1 MIETF
6 YRILLSNESHM
17 WELDAGQD
25 TMSPIRVGTEKD
37 CDFRLL
43 NCAGRFSFDLCRSAS
58 GWNIAAQ
65 EDVQI
70 FLRNPGEAPRQ
81 VRECQLGNR
90 MQLSICVQVGNV
102 LREVLAITVDE
113 QIRHVLEDYDQRIS
127 MADARQLTIGGLNGS
142 TIQLQTEGTLHE
154 QVRLTAAGNGC
165 WMLEQSSGQYNVYV
179 NVTLLSGSRQIR
191 PGDFLTIGDVRLQVN
206 QNCLYLSTKAK
217 AIASGMPSAVLH
229 PSGSALQYP
238 IFIRS
243 SRIQHQVETDEI
255 TVQQPAAQ
263 NKPENENMLLR
274 ILPTVTM
281 MLTMLLMR
289 GMMSSGSNRLPMLLY
304 VLVSMGSSI
313 GVMFATRM
321 ETKKKAEENEKE
333 RKNRYYNYIKQKIDE
348 IALRRQDELRILNR
362 IYRSTEDNLD
372 IVRNFSRGLFDRA
385 PVDSDFLDIRL
396 GRGERE
402 AVIKVKTN
410 EQEYRQ
416 SDDEL
421 LDIATNV
428 VNKYKMLDDA
438 PVVARLNS
446 VGAIGVV
453 GQRTWLYEMLK
464 NMTVDLTVRHYYKE
478 LRIYYVIGEEDQE
491 KFRWARWLK
500 NCFDSESGT
509 YRNILCDEE
518 STKFHL
524 EVLYRIL
531 SERSAV
537 AEDKRMIWPEYF
549 VIFVYRVD
557 MIRNHPISQ
566 FFEHCTPLGV
576 RFIFMDEHEER
587 IPRGCAQMVELD
599 RQANAG
605 SLIYTVSGEKRHHFT
620 YANIMEEWMYE
631 IVNKLCRVE
640 VVESNLANEMA
651 KSITLYNLLGI
662 QRASDLDIGKLWSQS
677 KIEKSMAVPLGVKTK
692 NVIQYLDI
700 HEKAHGPHGL
710 VAGTTG
716 SGKSEIMQTYLINL
730 ALYFPPDEV
739 SFLLIDFKGGGMS
752 NLFTGLPHL
761 TGTITDIDGREI
773 DRSLK
778 SIRAEL
784 ERRKELFAKAKV
796 NKIDDYIKEHRAGNA
811 PVALP
816 HLIIVVD
823 EFAEL
828 KAEQPDFMKELV
840 SAARVGRSLGVHLIL
855 ATQKPSGVVDAQI
868 WSNSRFKLCLKVASK
883 EDSQEM
889 IKTPL
894 AAEIREP
901 GRAYL
906 QVGNNEVFE
915 LFQSGYSGGP
925 VPNIDPNVAQ
935 PFVINEL
942 NMWGKATPVY
952 RAEAK
957 KNSNGEEARDTSQ
970 LEVLVKYV
978 ADYFRQTGLEAPPK
992 VCLPPL
998 PDKVYID
1005 NIDQNVIKS
1014 VNSVVVYP
1022 ALYDDPERH
1031 YQGAYEINL
1040 SQDNTFIIGS
1050 AQMGKTMT
1058 LSTIIYTV
1066 IMNYS
1071 PADVNFYIIDA
1082 GTMALKMF
1090 ENSKFVGGVAD
1101 VHEEDR
1107 IVNMIKM
1114 IQQEIITRRNRL
1126 MEHGVG
1132 TYAAYLETGAKD
1144 MPLWVLVIDNI
1155 AAFREYFEHYDDM
1168 LQSLGREGIAVGI
1181 TMMITGSAHNNLN
1194 YRIAASFGKQ
1204 FCLSCNDTGEYYTMT
1219 NIRGFEPHRT
1229 PGCALAPL
1237 QKRWVEVQF
1246 ALPLE
1251 ADSEKELREGMLV
1264 RMAEREKQFSVCA
1277 QKVPVVPKELKL
1289 SEELRKHPDQFK
1301 KPYEIVLGMEY
1312 STVEYVTVNLDS
1324 LSTFIVS
1331 GRPKYGK
1338 SNIMRSIVLQVQQNI
1353 FIHRADVYVF
1363 DGPKRKLYDL
1373 RDLGCVKTYASDMAQ
1388 IKETINEL
1396 HEVLEEREHA
1406 LFELEDGV
1414 EQDQLREGWVMKLV
1428 LINDERLIKAILADR
1443 ECAQK
1448 LDEMCEMFGRCRVCV
1463 IWGGY
1468 PNLKVGMVGVSDLQK
1483 YIASEN
1489 VFLFFDTLGNL
1500 RLTEVTLQALR
1511 QNTRPLV
1518 RGDAYWHVGDDFR
1531 HIKTLLAE

>member
-6 YRILLSNESHM
+6 FRILFSNESSM
-17 WELDAGQD
+17 WELDAGND
-25 TMSPIRVGTEKD
+25 TMSPIKVGTKPD
-37 CDFRLL
+37 CDFRILHCVG
-43 NCAGRFSFDLCRSAS
+43 NFSFDLRREDKTWMITAP
-58 GWNIAAQ
+58 
-65 EDVQI
+65 EDVQ
-70 FLRNPGEAPRQ
+70 LYVRNPGESPRQ
-81 VRECQLGNR
+81 IRECALTNR
-90 MQLSICVQVGNV
+90 LRLSVCVQVGQV
-102 LREVLAITVDE
+102 LREALSISVDE
-113 QIRHVLEDYDQRIS
+113 QISQVLEDYDQRIS
-127 MADARQLTIGGLNGS
+127 LADVKQFTLGGVRGS
-142 TIQLQTEGTLHE
+142 TILLQTEGTQQE
-154 QVRLTAAGNGC
+154 QIRLSTAGKDT
-165 WMLEQSSGQYNVYV
+165 WTVEQLSGRYNVYA
-179 NVTLLSGSRQIR
+179 NVTLLSGSKQIR
-191 PGDFLTIGDVRLQVN
+191 TGDFLTVGDVRLQVGSG
-206 QNCLYLSTKAK
+206 CLYLSEKAK
-217 AIASGMPSAVLH
+217 AAASGMPTTILH
-229 PSGSALQYP
+229 PSGSALEYP

-255 TVQQPAAQ
+255 TVQQPAAK
-263 NKPENENMLLR
+263 NKPEEENMLLR
-274 ILPTVTM
+274 LMPTLTM

-289 GMMSSGSNRLPMLLY
+289 GMMSGGSNRWSMILY
-304 VLVSMGSSI
+304 VLVSMGSSV
-313 GVMFATRM
+313 GVMFATRI
-321 ETKKKAEENEKE
+321 ENKNKAIEGEKE

-348 IALRRQDELRILNR
+348 ITLRRQDELRILNR

-372 IVRNFSRGLFDRA
+372 IVRNFSRGLFDRSPA
-385 PVDSDFLDIRL
+385 DSDFLDIRL

-421 LDIATNV
+421 LDMASEV
-428 VNKYKMLDDA
+428 VKKYKTLDDA
-438 PVVARLNS
+438 PVVARLNN

-453 GQRTWLYEMLK
+453 GQRVWLYEMLK

-478 LRIYYVIGEEDQE
+478 LRIYYVIDEQDQDR
-491 KFRWARWLK
+491 FRWARWLK
-500 NCFDSESGT
+500 NCFDSEQST

-524 EVLYRIL
+524 EILYRIL

-537 AEDKRMIWPEYF
+537 AEDKRMVWPEYF

-557 MIRNHPISQ
+557 KIRNHPISQ
-566 FFEHCTPLGV
+566 YFEHCASLGV

-587 IPRGCAQMVELD
+587 IPRGCSQMVELD

-605 SLIYTVSGEKRHHFT
+605 SLIYTMAGETRHHFT

-640 VVESNLANEMA
+640 VVESNLANEMV
-651 KSITLYNLLGI
+651 KSITLYDLLGI
-662 QRASDLDIGKLWSQS
+662 KRASDLDIGKLWSQS
-677 KIEKSMAVPLGVKTK
+677 KIEKSMAVPLGVRTK
-692 NVIQYLDI
+692 NVLQYLDI

-773 DRSLK
+773 ERSLK

-906 QVGNNEVFE
+906 QVGNNEIFE
-915 LFQSGYSGGP
+915 LFQSGYSGGS
-925 VPNIDPNVAQ
+925 VPNIDPNVAH

-952 RAEAK
+952 RVEAK
-957 KNSNGEEARDTSQ
+957 KNSNGEEAREPSQ
-970 LEVLVKYV
+970 LETLVKYV
-978 ADYFRQTGLEAPPK
+978 TDYFAETGLEAPQK

-998 PDKVYID
+998 PNMVYLD
-1005 NIDQNVIKS
+1005 NIQQDMVECSHGIVLK
-1014 VNSVVVYP
+1014 P
-1022 ALYDDPERH
+1022 ALYDDPEHH
-1031 YQGAYEINL
+1031 YQGPYELNL

-1058 LSTIIYTV
+1058 LSTIIYSA
-1066 IMNYS
+1066 IMNYTPS
-1071 PADVNFYIIDA
+1071 DVNFYIIDA

-1090 ENSKFVGGVAD
+1090 EDSKFVGGVAD

-1107 IVNMIKM
+1107 IVNMMKM
-1114 IQQEIITRRNRL
+1114 IQREIVARRNKM
-1126 MEHGVG
+1126 MEQGVG

-1144 MPLWVLVIDNI
+1144 MPLWVLVIDNV
-1155 AAFREYFEHYDDM
+1155 AAFREYFESYDDV

-1181 TMMITGSAHNNLN
+1181 TMLITGSASNNLN
-1194 YRIAASFGKQ
+1194 YRIASSFGTKL
-1204 FCLSCNDTGEYYTMT
+1204 CLTCNDNGEYYNMT
-1219 NIRGFEPHRT
+1219 STRGFEPHRT

-1237 QKRWVEVQF
+1237 EKRWVEVQF
-1246 ALPLE
+1246 ALPFE
-1251 ADSEKELREGMLV
+1251 AEGEKELRVEMQA
-1264 RMAEREKQFSVCA
+1264 RMAEREQAFTVA
-1277 QKVPVVPKELKL
+1277 AERVPVVPKELLL
-1289 SEELRKHPDQFK
+1289 SEEMRKNADAFK
-1301 KPYEIVLGMEY
+1301 TPYEMVLGMEY
-1312 STVEYVTVNLDS
+1312 SSVEYVKVDLDA
-1324 LSTFIVS
+1324 LSTFVVA

-1338 SNIMRSIVLQVQQNI
+1338 ANIMRSILIQVQQNI
-1353 FIHRADVYVF
+1353 FTHRSDVYVF
-1363 DGPKRKLYDL
+1363 DGQKRKLYDL
-1373 RDLGCVKTYASDMAQ
+1373 RDLGCVKTYTSDISQ
-1388 IKETINEL
+1388 IKTTINEL
-1396 HEVLEEREHA
+1396 HELMEDRQRELYDLDDEA
-1406 LFELEDGV
+1406 
-1414 EQDQLREGWVMKLV
+1414 EQAELRESWKMQLV
-1428 LINDERLIKAILADR
+1428 LINEERTVKAVLADR
-1443 ECAQK
+1443 DCCQK
-1448 LDEMCEMFGRCRVCV
+1448 LYEICEMYGRCRVCV

-1468 PNLKVGMVGVSDLQK
+1468 PNLKVGNVGVSELQK
-1483 YIASEN
+1483 YIATEN

-1500 RLTEVTLQALR
+1500 RLTDVSLQALR
-1511 QNTRPLV
+1511 QSSRPLV
-1518 RGDAYWHVGDDFR
+1518 RGDAYWHMGDDFR
-1531 HIKTLLAE
+1531 HIKTILAE